1 MSHPLRA
8 VVLTLL
14 VASCATPTRKT
25 AATSEADAAPSG
37 PPPSSGPSP
46 DASTPPISS
55 APDSAAPTLTPDAAP
70 AVAVDASVPGS
81 PPSPPVGASVDVPAS
96 GDAVMT
102 ASLDSG
108 EIYLL
113 SATGS
118 VTMGAAGVDAEY
130 AFSGSAQG
138 MDSMGADDVGIDTGV
153 KALVLAGAG
162 RNPPMVSGSR
172 QKWFGAYRADH
183 VYYQWVTGA
192 GAPLALKLIK
202 AAGASGSGSIKVT
215 LSKLTPTPNLGDAVE
230 SVMVSFLTKAAV
242 ETSMITTAMGK
253 VYLLQAN
260 GESQVGGKGH
270 NGDAEFDDYKAD
282 GTGSNEGEGGADFG
296 ICVNEA
302 CTAKRA
308 LKWGPFRKDHDYFML
323 FAGTGMPIKF
333 GYCDTGFGDNAGAMP
348 VKIFA
353 LP

>member
-1 MSHPLRA
+1 MNHPSRA

-25 AATSEADAAPSG
+25 PVTPEADAAAMVT
-37 PPPSSGPSP
+37 PPPTGQSP
-46 DASTPPISS
+46 DASVPPISS
-55 APDSAAPTLTPDAAP
+55 APDSATPAGSPDAAP
-70 AVAVDASVPGS
+70 PVVVDAAGPSSLPPPPG
-81 PPSPPVGASVDVPAS
+81 GASVDVPAS

-102 ASLDSG
+102 ASLDMG

-113 SATGS
+113 SAS
-118 VTMGAAGVDAEY
+118 GAVDLGGTTLDAEY
-130 AFSGSAQG
+130 AGQG

-153 KALVLAGAG
+153 KALILAGAG
-162 RNPPMVSGSR
+162 RNPPMVSGNR
-172 QKWFGAYRADH
+172 QKWFGPYRADH

-192 GAPLALKLIK
+192 DAPLALKLIK
-202 AAGASGSGSIKVT
+202 PAGASGSGSIKVT
-215 LSKLTPTPNLGDAVE
+215 LSKLTPTPNLGDALE
-230 SVMVSFLTKAAV
+230 TVMVSFLTKTAI
-242 ETSMITTAMGK
+242 ETSMTTPAVGK

-270 NGDAEFDDYKAD
+270 NGDAEFDDYSAA